1 MPTGAG
7 ARSLCRGFVRLS
19 VPKMAYRSLPDRNRH
34 GACIVMLSGALRC
47 DKLQRHTTWG
57 HHQEG
62 GASEATLVN
71 KVSDNVMDDE
81 QQIDAAGLAALDRFS
96 NERGLPEQ
104 FGTVFLQWYA
114 GVTAALAKRAGTSES
129 PLLVGLSG
137 CQGSGKSTLVD
148 AMARSIG
155 GRPRCRNHRAIAR
168 RFLSH

>member
-1 MPTGAG
+1 MHGYAKRRI
-7 ARSLCRGFVRLS
+7 AVRQTAAPHN
-19 VPKMAYRSLPDRNRH
+19 V
-34 GACIVMLSGALRC
+34 G
-47 DKLQRHTTWG
+47 G

-71 KVSDNVMDDE
+71 KVSDNIMDDE
-81 QQIDAAGLAALDRFS
+81 QQIDAAGPAALERFS

-114 GVTAALAKRAGTSES
+114 GVTAALAKRAGASES

-148 AMARSIG
+148 AMARILVDAHGVVTTVLSL
-155 GRPRCRNHRAIAR
+155 GRLTGWSRPAMAR
-168 RFLSH
+168 

>member
-1 MPTGAG
+1 M
-7 ARSLCRGFVRLS
+7 
-19 VPKMAYRSLPDRNRH
+19 
-34 GACIVMLSGALRC
+34 VMLSGVLRC

-81 QQIDAAGLAALDRFS
+81 QQIDAAGLAALERFS

-148 AMARSIG
+148 AMARILADAHGVEPPCYRWTIFISLKRSASPLPSGCI
-155 GRPRCRNHRAIAR
+155 RCLPPAGCPVPMIS
-168 RFLSH
+168 LY